1 MTYTR
6 SSPAIKIAKPRVFIP
21 VFPGTNCEYDT
32 ARAFERAGAIA
43 RTVIFNN
50 LTPENVLQS
59 IEDMR
64 KAISESNIL
73 MIPGGF
79 SGGDEPDG
87 SGKFIA
93 AAFKNPY
100 LTEEIHK
107 LLYERDGLALGIC
120 NGFQALIKLG
130 LLPFGKITEL
140 DTTSPTLT
148 YNTIGRHVSTYV
160 RTKIV
165 SNRSPWL
172 ARSQPG
178 DIHVIPVSHGEGRF
192 IASSDMIKALSENG
206 QIATLYVD
214 LENSPVSDTP
224 FNPNGSMAAIEGITA
239 LDGRILGKMGHSERM
254 GRDVAANIPGNKD
267 QGIFE
272 SGVMYFS

>member
-1 MTYTR
+1 
-6 SSPAIKIAKPRVFIP
+6 
-21 VFPGTNCEYDT
+21 
-32 ARAFERAGAIA
+32 
-43 RTVIFNN
+43 VIFNN

-172 ARSQPG
+172 AKSQPG

-254 GRDVAANIPGNKD
+254 GRDVAVNIPGNKD